1 MSVPEADQTS
11 VERRI
16 DWFAA
21 SAGLVLAV
29 AFQMGGSLVLFQHG
43 GSLVT
48 QEALAFVVLVAAGL
62 VAGRLGPQGGGVWNG
77 MLVAIGFI
85 VVEALARTITDARLL
100 GPAAGSHGSDM
111 GGLVIGDV
119 IVLSGGTLGGWL
131 SRFARM
137 RIAR

>member
-1 MSVPEADQTS
+1 MPEPGQQGVD
-11 VERRI
+11 RRI

-29 AFQMGGSLVLFQHG
+29 LLQLAGGALLFPHGASLAGQQVFAFG
-43 GSLVT
+43 
-48 QEALAFVVLVAAGL
+48 ALLVAGFA
-62 VAGRLGPQGGGVWNG
+62 AGRLGPLAGGVWNG

-85 VVEALARTITDARLL
+85 VVEALARTITDVQLM
-100 GPAAGSHGSDM
+100 GPAVSAHGSDM
-111 GGLVIGDV
+111 GGLVVGDV
-119 IVLSGGTLGGWL
+119 VVLSGGTLGGWL